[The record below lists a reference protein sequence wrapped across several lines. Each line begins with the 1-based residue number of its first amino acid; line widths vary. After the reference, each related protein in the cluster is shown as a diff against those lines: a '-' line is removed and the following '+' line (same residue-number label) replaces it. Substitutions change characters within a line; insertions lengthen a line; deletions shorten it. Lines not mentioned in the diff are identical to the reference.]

1 MISFDHHYVDHPVEP
16 VQVLEIGQDAPFLAR
31 GSYQQSDLRTI
42 EDTTSFLRNNQ
53 NKPYKCRLVS
63 ICQRNSRRPLQ
74 ITKSMLD
81 FLVAGH
87 EIGPSFW
94 AVPSCFY
101 QRSDDLEGVFCLP
114 FTESCS
120 ASISEI
126 SYTIRYPEY
135 KPQDDKWVIRQ
146 TGIYHRYD
154 KTSSQSLYV
163 LFNPTPQSKA
173 HSQADNLLRNF
184 CPKVESDPFWLH
196 QVLFDTYFPAWRNYI
211 AVHEQRLL
219 PLAGSTIATFI
230 SGPLA
235 VGYDSLRTL
244 TALQTRF
251 LEVPA
256 ILTSATEIL
265 DELCNVV
272 SSMSVAPTNHG
283 GVHYFKN
290 YRRECIANSRNAAHL
305 QQRANIVSKLLAD
318 TLLLRDQVL
327 AKEQNANM
335 LRLNKSAVFITT
347 LSLVYLPSSFL
358 ATIFGMNFFDMD
370 QTNNRI
376 VGTPMIWIFFVS
388 AAALTT
394 VTFLLYYWL
403 LRRDGAALQG
413 LTPRIQSRPT
423 WSIEGTGHDDRT
435 LFIDRYM
442 DTGQQ
447 TCF

>member
-1 MISFDHHYVDHPVEP
+1 
-16 VQVLEIGQDAPFLAR
+16 
-31 GSYQQSDLRTI
+31 
-42 EDTTSFLRNNQ
+42 
-53 NKPYKCRLVS
+53 
-63 ICQRNSRRPLQ
+63 
-74 ITKSMLD
+74 MLD
-81 FLVAGH
+81 LLVAGH

-94 AVPSCFY
+94 AIPSCFY

-120 ASISEI
+120 GSINEI

-135 KPQDDKWVIRQ
+135 RLQEDRWVIRQ

-154 KTSSQSLYV
+154 KTSSQSLFV
-163 LFNPTPQSKA
+163 LFNPTPQSQA
-173 HSQADNLLRNF
+173 HSQAENLLRNF
-184 CPKVESDPFWLH
+184 CPEIESDPFWLH
-196 QVLFDTYFPAWRNYI
+196 RLLFETYFPAWRKYI
-211 AVHEQRLL
+211 AIHEQRFL

-235 VGYDSLRTL
+235 VGYDTLRTL

-256 ILTSATEIL
+256 ILKSATDIL
-265 DELCNVV
+265 DELCNVSSSRSGV
-272 SSMSVAPTNHG
+272 STNYP

-290 YRRECIANSRNAAHL
+290 HRRECIAISHNASHL
-305 QQRANIVSKLLAD
+305 QQRAQIVSKLLAD

-335 LRLNKSAVFITT
+335 LQLNKSAVFITT

-370 QTNNRI
+370 EANNRI

-388 AAALTT
+388 AAALTA

-403 LRRDGAALQG
+403 LRRDSATLRALAPKIQRSQTWTIEGVRRRFTGGGGAN
-413 LTPRIQSRPT
+413 P
-423 WSIEGTGHDDRT
+423 SIE
-435 LFIDRYM
+435 L
-442 DTGQQ
+442 QA
-447 TCF
+447 C

>member
-1 MISFDHHYVDHPVEP
+1 M
-16 VQVLEIGQDAPFLAR
+16 
-31 GSYQQSDLRTI
+31 
-42 EDTTSFLRNNQ
+42 
-53 NKPYKCRLVS
+53 
-63 ICQRNSRRPLQ
+63 
-74 ITKSMLD
+74 
-81 FLVAGH
+81 
-87 EIGPSFW
+87 
-94 AVPSCFY
+94 
-101 QRSDDLEGVFCLP
+101 
-114 FTESCS
+114 
-120 ASISEI
+120 
-126 SYTIRYPEY
+126 
-135 KPQDDKWVIRQ
+135 
-146 TGIYHRYD
+146 
-154 KTSSQSLYV
+154 

-230 SGPLA
+230 NGPLA

-244 TALQTRF
+244 TSLQTRF

-290 YRRECIANSRNAAHL
+290 HRRECTANSRNAAHL

-358 ATIFGMNFFDMD
+358 AVSVPLFSTHPNYQPPADTLTTDYIWYEFLRHGSSQQSYCWYTYDMD
-370 QTNNRI
+370 
-376 VGTPMIWIFFVS
+376 
-388 AAALTT
+388 
-394 VTFLLYYWL
+394 FLCLSCCPYNGHVPSIL
-403 LRRDGAALQG
+403 LVIA
-413 LTPRIQSRPT
+413 P
-423 WSIEGTGHDDRT
+423 
-435 LFIDRYM
+435 
-442 DTGQQ
+442 
-447 TCF
+447 